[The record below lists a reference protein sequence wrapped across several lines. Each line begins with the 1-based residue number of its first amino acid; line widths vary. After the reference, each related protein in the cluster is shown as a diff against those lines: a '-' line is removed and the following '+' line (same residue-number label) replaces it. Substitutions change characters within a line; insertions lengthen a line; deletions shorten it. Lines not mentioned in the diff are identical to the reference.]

1 MSLTNLSPEY
11 VAAKI
16 NRSVDDI
23 LPWFDG
29 SGTPPVYFELT
40 LRAVKAGRRP
50 ATIKR
55 MQDPNLSM
63 LLGVPSPQVDYWHKT
78 LQYPVAARLA
88 VATIDQSVE
97 KLTQHE
103 LRILGRVIVAKKLYR
118 RTGGYRAA
126 ADGLRLVRKHT
137 VANLIRLGFLQ
148 ERDGELTATP
158 KGHDRWFI
166 R

>member
-1 MSLTNLSPEY
+1 MSDNLPY

-16 NRSVDDI
+16 HRTIDDI

-29 SGTPPVYFELT
+29 SGTPPAYLPLT
-40 LRAVKAGRRP
+40 LRAIRAGHKP
-50 ATIKR
+50 AKITR
-55 MQDPNLSM
+55 MNDPNLSV
-63 LLGVPSPQVDYWHKT
+63 LLCVPSPIVAYWHRAQ
-78 LQYPVAARLA
+78 QYPMAARFAVAA
-88 VATIDQSVE
+88 IDQSVE